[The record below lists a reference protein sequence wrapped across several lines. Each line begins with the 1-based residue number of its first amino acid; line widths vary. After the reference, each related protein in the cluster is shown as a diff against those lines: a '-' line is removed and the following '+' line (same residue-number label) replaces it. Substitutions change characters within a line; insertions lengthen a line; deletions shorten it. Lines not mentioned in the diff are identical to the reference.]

1 MIEPE
6 LRARR
11 VTSAVAAVMAVAIGG
26 AGPTGAAPSQCVAKS
41 GAATGITR
49 DFAEYEALLII
60 KQVTGNWP
68 IESDRIVGAT
78 YACKPDGAMWRCI
91 ARAKVCKG

>member
-1 MIEPE
+1 MN
-6 LRARR
+6 
-11 VTSAVAAVMAVAIGG
+11 
-26 AGPTGAAPSQCVAKS
+26 PTNKKLHDLGQSLWLDN
-41 GAATGITR
+41 ITR